1 MYPRRQYV
9 RRTDCYVQHDT
20 KMTILGSQV
29 LIMLD
34 DLHEWKV
41 RAESAERERDE
52 LRTRLASLEETV
64 TAAQFWSGP

>member
-1 MYPRRQYV
+1 MANPELYPRREHV

-41 RAESAERERDE
+41 RAESAERERDD
-52 LRTRLASLEETV
+52 LRARLASLELGV
-64 TAAQFWSGP
+64 GK